1 MDEKVY
7 TINLRDAFE
16 KPRRKRAPKAIDMIR
31 AFIGRHTKV
40 GAENVSVSNKLNA
53 IIWARGIQKPPR
65 KVKVKVVKS
74 GTIAMVYHI
83 DEKIE
88 QPKPADKKG
97 EKKAEGKEEK
107 KDEKK
112 AEARDEKKAEG
123 KKEAAKATGKE
134 ERQEKAA
141 KKAETAQKKPAA
153 KKEDKG

>member
-1 MDEKVY
+1 MADEKVY
-7 TINLRDAFE
+7 TINLRDAFD

-31 AFIGRHTKV
+31 AFVGRHAKV

-65 KVKVKVVKS
+65 KAKVKVVK
-74 GTIAMVYHI
+74 TDNTAFVYHI

-88 QPKPADKKG
+88 QPKTAEKKG

-107 KDEKK
+107 KAEAKEEKK
-112 AEARDEKKAEG
+112 EEKKEGAKKEG
-123 KKEAAKATGKE
+123 K
-134 ERQEKAA
+134 QEKAA
-141 KKAETAQKKPAA
+141 KEAETAQKKPQP